1 MSYFILVLFDCFKCH
16 IDSVEQALE
25 AASTS
30 VAPPKCAG
38 RSSTSF
44 LPPAPTVSSSCSR
57 INREP
62 AVTAT
67 AEETNG
73 EESTGE
79 DGDDGDDGNTHFI
92 IVFHVFIIFSRCW

>member
-1 MSYFILVLFDCFKCH
+1 MESRWIYGVHVESIWNLWG
-16 IDSVEQALE
+16 SVKY
-25 AASTS
+25 S
-30 VAPPKCAG
+30 
-38 RSSTSF
+38 SF
-44 LPPAPTVSSSCSR
+44 LPPAPTVSSSRSR

-79 DGDDGDDGNTHFI
+79 DGDDGDDGITHFM
-92 IVFHVFIIFSRCW
+92 IVFHVFIIFSRC